1 MKRLT
6 LLLAAATLPFLA
18 ASAERALYRTTIATV
33 TGRPLMPVSITV
45 EEVDRTA
52 TSSIIEVTSSAD
64 VTEALASSVLDGLCG
79 LARNRGERYIQAK
92 QVLLSPLTLE
102 VTFPKVGSS
111 TAKLPTSAM
120 APNVFPVS
128 SCPSSR

>member
-6 LLLAAATLPFLA
+6 LLLVAATLPFLA
-18 ASAERALYRTTIATV
+18 PSAESALYRTTIAAV
-33 TGRPLMPVSITV
+33 SGRPLMPVSITV
-45 EEVDRTA
+45 EEVDRTD

-64 VTEALASSVLDGLCG
+64 VTEALSSSVLAGLCG
-79 LARNRGERYIQAK
+79 LARNRGERYIQAR
-92 QVLLSPLTLE
+92 QISLSPLTLE
-102 VTFPKVGSS
+102 VTFPKVGSN
-111 TAKLPTSAM
+111 TANVPTSAM